1 VRRLVAL
8 VVGVVAALGA
18 APTASATSA
27 AWWTPV
33 GTATSPPAMGASGA
47 PRPTQAPPDPAT
59 CPVTSHGAVV
69 DRANQRAWLCTDGTI
84 VRVIAITTA
93 RDQPDPGMYPVYAE
107 DLQTTS
113 WTGGHTSILDRFV
126 AFTRGKYE
134 GARIGFHAVPHLR
147 DGTLLQPLET
157 VGTQALYGASS
168 GCIRVRPAD
177 AAAVWDHLAVGDE
190 VHVIS

>member
-1 VRRLVAL
+1 VRGL
-8 VVGVVAALGA
+8 VVAVAVVVGGA
-18 APTASATSA
+18 VAGLPTSASAWWAPVGSA
-27 AWWTPV
+27 AT
-33 GTATSPPAMGASGA
+33 PPAMGSSGT

-59 CPVTSHGAVV
+59 CPATAHGAVV
-69 DRANQRAWLCTDGTI
+69 DRASQRAWLCTDGQI
-84 VRVIAITTA
+84 VRVMAVTTA
-93 RDQPDPGMYPVYAE
+93 RDQPDPGVYPVYAE

-113 WTGGHTSILDRFV
+113 WAGGHTSILDRFV

-157 VGTQALYGASS
+157 VGTQALFGASS

-177 AAAVWDHLAVGDE
+177 ALAVWDHLAVGDE
-190 VHVIS
+190 IHVIT

>member
-1 VRRLVAL
+1 VAA
-8 VVGVVAALGA
+8 VVAGAFAGAALGA
-18 APTASATSA
+18 SAPAS

-33 GTATSPPAMGASGA
+33 GAGATAPAMGASGT

-59 CPVTSHGAVV
+59 CPTTSHGAVV
-69 DRANQRAWLCTDGTI
+69 DRATQRAWLCTDGAI
-84 VRVIAITTA
+84 VRVMAVTTA
-93 RDQPDPGMYPVYAE
+93 HDQPDPGVYPVYAE

-157 VGTQALYGASS
+157 VGTQALFGASS

-177 AAAVWDHLAVGDE
+177 AVAVWDHLGVGDE